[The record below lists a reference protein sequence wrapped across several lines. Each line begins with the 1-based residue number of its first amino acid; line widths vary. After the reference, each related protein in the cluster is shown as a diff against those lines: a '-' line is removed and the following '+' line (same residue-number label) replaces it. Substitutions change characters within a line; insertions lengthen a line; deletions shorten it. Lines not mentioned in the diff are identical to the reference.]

1 MIFLITLVASKEHHN
16 RSSSKMKNV
25 KSIIFVSAILFV
37 VAFSSCSKDDP
48 VCVVPSSEPPN
59 ILLIIADDLGK
70 DAINGFIEGNI
81 KPSTPNIDGIRIDG
95 LSFSNLWVYPT
106 CSPTR
111 ASILTGKYG
120 YRTGVKG
127 AGDILP
133 QSEVSLQAY
142 IGEQTSNEYAS
153 AIVGKW
159 HLSGNDLTAN
169 PESFGIDYYA
179 GLIRGVV
186 DDYYQWQLTEDGV
199 GSLQNEYTTEVFT
212 DLSIDWVNEQSMP
225 WFLWLA
231 YNAPHTPFH
240 IPPSNMHN
248 QGDLPT
254 YVDGIDPIPYYM
266 AAIEAMDF
274 QIGRLLDNIPADE
287 VENTVI
293 IFIGDNG
300 TPSQAA
306 QSPYSSA
313 TVKNTLYQGGI
324 NTPMF
329 ISGRGVSRNGS
340 DNNLVTSTD
349 LFSTICEIS
358 GVSTNA
364 IHDSKSFKSLFTQSS
379 AIREFQYSELNNGV
393 TDKWTISNGDY
404 KLMVNASGGEE
415 MYNLLNDSY
424 EDNDLL
430 NGGLTS
436 MEQNA
441 KVELENAL
449 DSIRN

>member
-159 HLSGNDLTAN
+159 HLSGNDLTAK
-169 PESFGIDYYA
+169 PDSFGIDY
-179 GLIRGVV
+179 
-186 DDYYQWQLTEDGV
+186 
-199 GSLQNEYTTEVFT
+199 
-212 DLSIDWVNEQSMP
+212 
-225 WFLWLA
+225 
-231 YNAPHTPFH
+231 
-240 IPPSNMHN
+240 
-248 QGDLPT
+248 
-254 YVDGIDPIPYYM
+254 
-266 AAIEAMDF
+266 
-274 QIGRLLDNIPADE
+274 
-287 VENTVI
+287 
-293 IFIGDNG
+293 
-300 TPSQAA
+300 
-306 QSPYSSA
+306 
-313 TVKNTLYQGGI
+313 
-324 NTPMF
+324 
-329 ISGRGVSRNGS
+329 
-340 DNNLVTSTD
+340 
-349 LFSTICEIS
+349 
-358 GVSTNA
+358 
-364 IHDSKSFKSLFTQSS
+364 
-379 AIREFQYSELNNGV
+379 
-393 TDKWTISNGDY
+393 
-404 KLMVNASGGEE
+404 
-415 MYNLLNDSY
+415 
-424 EDNDLL
+424 
-430 NGGLTS
+430 
-436 MEQNA
+436 
-441 KVELENAL
+441 
-449 DSIRN
+449 